1 MKRKLKK
8 VLLMVSL
15 VLMMGLV
22 GCGCGS
28 VAEKPL
34 EIIADFVGRQVDP
47 SASISVY
54 GRERDISSFPT
65 KLHGGY
71 VDEMSVLNLVY
82 PSNTVYFDEHGLFDF
97 LDGQIIFSE
106 SYENLIL
113 KFSDS
118 EFISGTIDNIV
129 VDKDSLKLYDIDI
142 ELNGVSGNFKY
153 NRNAFNLKI
162 KCNVTGK
169 RANGTSKTYNNITVP
184 LYGSFY
190 VFSKN
195 VKYFQVSTD
204 VRGYFVDPSSV
215 SIKKYGNLSY
225 YNKTFENGI
234 VYTYVP
240 GLKRNGSI
248 ELCSNEIELDN
259 IEQFSG
265 NVSFEREMSTY
276 KFFKYKSDSNGSY
289 TISVPADTFVE
300 ITNNGKLIELNNQ
313 FTVGDRSY
321 YEYNLLQNSEYYI
334 VVQSFDDILLDNE
347 ISRTERFEIFK
358 GGINLIEFYGQ
369 NIYFKSD
376 INNIDYLARF
386 DINGII
392 NLSVDALVNVTIV
405 DSKGNVIYNGINS
418 KNFVFSVIKGEKYSI
433 LIKRNTTGTG
443 ISFNFTKPSC

>member
-28 VAEKPL
+28 VVKPL
-34 EIIADFVGRQVDP
+34 QKIADFVGRKVDP

-65 KLHGGY
+65 KLYGGY
-71 VDEMSVLNLVY
+71 VDEMSAITGIY
-82 PSNTVYFDEHGLFDF
+82 PNNTIFFDGIGLFDF
-97 LDGQIIFSE
+97 LNGQIVFNE

-118 EFISGTIDNIV
+118 EFVSGTIDNIV
-129 VDKDSLKLYDIDI
+129 VDYDSVSLYDMEIKLD
-142 ELNGVSGNFKY
+142 GVSGKFKY
-153 NRNAFNLKI
+153 NRNAFSLKI
-162 KCNVTGK
+162 KCDVTGK
-169 RANGTSKTYNNITVP
+169 RVNGTSKTYNNITVP

-215 SIKKYGNLSY
+215 TIKKYGDMAY
-225 YNKTFENGI
+225 YDKTFENGI

-240 GLKRNGSI
+240 GLKRNEST
-248 ELCSNEIELDN
+248 ELCSNKIESDN
-259 IEQFSG
+259 IEQFTG

-276 KFFKYKSDSNGSY
+276 KCFKYKSDSNGSY

-300 ITNNGKLIELNNQ
+300 ITNKGELIELKNQ
-313 FTVGDRSY
+313 FTVGNRSY
-321 YEYNLLQNSEYYI
+321 YEYNLSENSEYYI

-376 INNIDYLARF
+376 VNNIDYLARF

-392 NLSVDALVNVTIV
+392 NLSVDTLVNVTIV

-433 LIKRNTTGTG
+433 LIERNTTGTG
-443 ISFNFTKPSC
+443 IRFNFTKPSC